1 MGKLPEGAGMKWE
14 KMFGGPLDI
23 KTEAEIKAHDW
34 RYKTLDSDAS
44 NSVVIDLLHRLEGR
58 SFSIA
63 GENTGRWQKGW
74 QENFEDFRR
83 TDDLK
88 ALEPKYLRPAKV
100 LRLDGQFIEPA
111 DPMFEA
117 NWYSVF
123 RGWFAWRYLSGFDH
137 IYEFGCGSG
146 HNLVFLAQEF
156 PGKHI
161 HGYDWADASFRI
173 IDRLRS
179 HFPNIGGGRFDFF
192 EPHTLQP
199 FMPNSAVLTIGAME
213 QTGTRWRPFLEF
225 VRRSQPAMCFH
236 IEPMLEW
243 YDPANLVDY
252 TAIKIHE
259 ARGFW
264 RGFANEVVPLGGH
277 RTGFGSLLLEGYSQ
291 IQWSPNPTLTD
302 RARIDALEGAP

>member
-1 MGKLPEGAGMKWE
+1 MMKWE
-14 KMFGGPLDI
+14 NMFGGPLDA
-23 KTEAEIKAHDW
+23 KTEAEIARYDW

-117 NWYSVF
+117 NWYRVF
-123 RGWFAWRYLSGFDH
+123 RGWFARRYLSGFDH

-161 HGYDWADASFRI
+161 HGYDWAEASFRI

-192 EPHTLQP
+192 EPHTFRP
-199 FMPNSAVLTIGAME
+199 FMPNSAVLTIGAE
-213 QTGTRWRPFLEF
+213 PGGGLSWSSCAAASPRCVFTSSRCWNGTIPPISSIT
-225 VRRSQPAMCFH
+225 RRSRSTRHGASGAALPMKLCLCASIAPALAAFCWKVTRNSSGR
-236 IEPMLEW
+236 PSRQRASK
-243 YDPANLVDY
+243 PASMP
-252 TAIKIHE
+252 
-259 ARGFW
+259 W
-264 RGFANEVVPLGGH
+264 RVP
-277 RTGFGSLLLEGYSQ
+277 RESF
-291 IQWSPNPTLTD
+291 
-302 RARIDALEGAP
+302 